1 MLMAANNGAGMNV
14 GFPDVCLTPAGPT
27 VVPVPYPNLAM
38 NMMAAA
44 FSLIVFI
51 TKRPALNMGS
61 MIPLTTGDEG
71 GVAHPTIKGPGSY
84 TVGNPKVFVD
94 KLPAINLTCPTK
106 GNGVNNGLGMVAVP
120 SIVNV
125 FYSLVIAP
133 TTAPSTELGPS
144 EKARDPYARQLDLA
158 AAESLAEAMKGG
170 LCSFELAEDGIGVL
184 QIRAFSRALPSE
196 VWSALKGFER
206 RGLRGLILDLAGCP
220 GGDVEASLSLA
231 GDFLPEG
238 SELAILREADG
249 DETLHKSV
257 AEAPFSFPMAIV
269 VDEHTASAAEVLAGC
284 LAFHGRAVLV
294 GSKTFGK
301 GAAQQVLT
309 SENGAL
315 HTASFAELLLPDGTR
330 IEGVGLRPQ
339 VFADSHAQALA
350 RAHEALRTAVEEG
363 A

>member
-1 MLMAANNGAGMNV
+1 MLMAANNGAGMNM
-14 GFPDVCLTPAGPT
+14 GFPDVCLTPAGPS
-27 VVPVPYPNLAM
+27 VVPVPYPNIAM

-51 TKRPALNMGS
+51 TKRPGLNMGS
-61 MIPLTTGDEG
+61 TIPLTTGDEG

-125 FYSLVIAP
+125 FYSLVPKA
-133 TTAPSTELGPS
+133 SS
-144 EKARDPYARQLDLA
+144 ESDPAQKARDPYARELDLA
-158 AAESLAEAMKGG
+158 AAESLSETMKGG
-170 LCSFELAEDGIGVL
+170 LGCSDVAEDGIGVL
-184 QIRAFSRALPSE
+184 RIHMFSRALPSE
-196 VWSALKGFER
+196 VWSALKGLEQ
-206 RGLRGLILDLAGCP
+206 RGLRGLIVDLAGCP
-220 GGDVEASLSLA
+220 GGDVEACLNLA

-238 SELAILREADG
+238 THLAILREADG

-257 AEAPFSFPMAIV
+257 TETPFSFPLAIV

-309 SENGAL
+309 AEDGAL
-315 HTASFAELLLPDGTR
+315 HTASFAELLLPDGSR
-330 IEGVGLRPQ
+330 IEGVGLTPQ
-339 VFADSHAQALA
+339 VFADSHAQALS
-350 RAHEALRTAVEEG
+350 RAHKALWTVLEEG